1 MNDIND
7 KLICDLVLQN
17 PQLVNLF
24 EEHNID
30 FCCNG
35 NRKLSTAIE
44 SLTGK
49 EKFINE
55 IKKLINLEISTK
67 RDASVTSFT
76 LTELCAYIKE
86 RHHSFVER
94 EIPEIEI
101 LLAKVVKA
109 HGLNHPKLLEA
120 EKILKKIF
128 KDIRNHLNKEETT
141 VFPIIKYIEDCKK
154 FEERPKAANYKS
166 IGILIQMLEED
177 HSNAGSDFD
186 LLRASFDN
194 YIAPE
199 DACTTYKLLL
209 QKIINFEKDL
219 HIHILLENSLLFP
232 KAKELE
238 NFLIKTYKR

>member
-1 MNDIND
+1 MNDLKD
-7 KLICDLVLQN
+7 KLICDLVLEN

-30 FCCNG
+30 FCCKG
-35 NRKLSTAIE
+35 NRKLSAAIAG
-44 SLTGK
+44 LA
-49 EKFINE
+49 EKDQFINE
-55 IKKLINLEISTK
+55 LNKLINLKIPSNRE
-67 RDASVTSFT
+67 ASVTSLT
-76 LTELCAYIKE
+76 LTELCTYIKE
-86 RHHSFVER
+86 KHHCFVER
-94 EIPEIEI
+94 EIPEIEM
-101 LLAKVVKA
+101 LFAKVLKA
-109 HGLNHPKLLEA
+109 HGQNHPKLFEA
-120 EKILKKIF
+120 EQILKRIF

-166 IGILIQMLEED
+166 IGNLIGLLEED
-177 HSNAGSDFD
+177 HSNAGSDFN
-186 LLRASFDN
+186 LLRDKFDN

-209 QKIINFEKDL
+209 QKIVNFEKDL

-238 NFLIKTYKR
+238 NFLIKTYRR